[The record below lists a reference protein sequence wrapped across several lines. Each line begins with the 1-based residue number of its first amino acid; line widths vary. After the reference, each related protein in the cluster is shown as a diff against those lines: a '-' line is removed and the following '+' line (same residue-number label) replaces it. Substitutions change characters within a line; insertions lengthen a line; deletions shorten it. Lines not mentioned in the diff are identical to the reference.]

1 MEFLEH
7 KDFIKMTALVEECRV
22 GYLALSSQAKDDG

>member
-7 KDFIKMTALVEECRV
+7 KDFVKMTAWVKECRV
-22 GYLALSSQAKDDG
+22 GDLALSNQAKDDG